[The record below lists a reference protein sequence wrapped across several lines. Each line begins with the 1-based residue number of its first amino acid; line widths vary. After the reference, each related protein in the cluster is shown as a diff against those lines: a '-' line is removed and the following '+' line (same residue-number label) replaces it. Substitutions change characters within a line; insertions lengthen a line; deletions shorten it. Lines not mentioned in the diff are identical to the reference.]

1 MFAYKIFF
9 HHFRSG
15 KGGTVSSLMLTDIS
29 GTGEIVFFNNQI
41 EKIKNV
47 KSGQCVTFTNLK
59 PPYVKEEKFLKG
71 SMPFNLI
78 CQINTE
84 VQIYSGDKYIPL
96 IPFMDIAKIESK
108 FGKKVNLV
116 GIVAH
121 ASEPVSAGVY
131 IKRDIVIHDA
141 KNKVTVTSWNDN
153 AKLPVELGKVI
164 MIEQTMPKV
173 YAGEICCSGGMIK
186 TDHGYE
192 EESEFNDVL
201 LSSKNQT
208 VHSLKYKVK

>member
-1 MFAYKIFF
+1 MFAYEIFF

-15 KGGTVSSLMLTDIS
+15 KGGTVTSLMMTDVT
-29 GTGEIVFFNNQI
+29 GTVEIVFFNHQI

-59 PPYVKEEKFLKG
+59 PQYIKDEKFLKG

-78 CQINTE
+78 CQINSD
-84 VQIYSGDKYIPL
+84 VQMYNGDKYIPL
-96 IPFMDIAKIESK
+96 IPFIEFGKIGTRI
-108 FGKKVNLV
+108 GKKVNVV

-121 ASEPVSAGVY
+121 SSEPVSAGMYV
-131 IKRDIVIHDA
+131 KRDIVIRDA
-141 KNKVTVTSWNDN
+141 KNKVTVTVWNDN
-153 AKLPVELGKVI
+153 AKLPVDLGKII

-192 EESEFNDVL
+192 KESEFSDLLHSSEND
-201 LSSKNQT
+201 T
-208 VHSLKYKVK
+208 VNSLKYQVK